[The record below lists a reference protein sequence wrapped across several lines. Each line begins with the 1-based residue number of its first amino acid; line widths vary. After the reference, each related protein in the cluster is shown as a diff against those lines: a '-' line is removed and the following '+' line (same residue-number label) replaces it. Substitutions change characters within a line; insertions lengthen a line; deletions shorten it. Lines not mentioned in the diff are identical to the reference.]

1 MKPINFRC
9 EIKTNISYRDN
20 DKIHVILVFLFI
32 ENFTTTE
39 SSHRQSSTSSYIS
52 DDCKVLYIETVI
64 EVDKPVFYERTT
76 DTSSITNT
84 QYHHHIPRRTSKY
97 TMDNTNN
104 NHTGDSTDDEQPVN
118 SNHSKQHT
126 DSTNDFDQISSSTA
140 IYDQQPQSDP
150 LISPQSNR
158 AFEETSESTLLHRL
172 QQQREFDNENQNQF
186 LTTRVHF
193 NSSNTLWNRF
203 KQHWFLALFIGLL
216 ICLGL
221 FIIYL
226 SALDSCSRSAFIRS
240 ICYAIIHIDYA
251 ESPLI

>member
-1 MKPINFRC
+1 
-9 EIKTNISYRDN
+9 
-20 DKIHVILVFLFI
+20 
-32 ENFTTTE
+32 
-39 SSHRQSSTSSYIS
+39 
-52 DDCKVLYIETVI
+52 
-64 EVDKPVFYERTT
+64 
-76 DTSSITNT
+76 
-84 QYHHHIPRRTSKY
+84 
-97 TMDNTNN
+97 MDNTNN
-104 NHTGDSTDDEQPVN
+104 NHTGDSTDDEQPVD
-118 SNHSKQHT
+118 SKQHT
-126 DSTNDFDQISSSTA
+126 DSTNDFDQISSSTT
-140 IYDQQPQSDP
+140 INDQQPQIDP
-150 LISPQSNR
+150 LIFPPRNR
-158 AFEETSESTLLHRL
+158 AFEETSEPTLLYRV
-172 QQQREFDNENQNQF
+172 QQQRGFDNENQNQF